1 MPKFIRRPDGTLQPI
16 PDTEP
21 IPAPQDFEDGQQPVE
36 QPQERP
42 ESEKRIRWLQEPNDK
57 FSDGISDLFEA
68 PDQEEIEDDMDD
80 LTSVDEEVDIIDGP
94 IDDLTDVDLEKDIM
108 GFEGTDRPA
117 PKPRYRIPPNGRKFN
132 RYTPPTSIRGMGG

>member
-1 MPKFIRRPDGTLQPI
+1 MINRKGYSLPESEQEQESA
-16 PDTEP
+16 TEQE
-21 IPAPQDFEDGQQPVE
+21 APE

-80 LTSVDEEVDIIDGP
+80 LTSVDEETDIIDGP
-94 IDDLTDVDLEKDIM
+94 LDDLTDVDLEKDIM
-108 GFEGTDRPA
+108 GFEGTEPRQ
-117 PKPRYRIPPNGRKFN
+117 PRYRSAPRKAIRP
-132 RYTPPTSIRGMGG
+132 RYEPPTSLGGMRG